1 MSPASWNT
9 QTLIVTGALWALLG
23 FFGCIGLAM
32 LLRRWMGTERS
43 LGLGLSVWSAG
54 NLLTAGLMALH
65 LYAQPQPART
75 VDGDGPVALMGVCGA
90 FGGVGALFGGLML
103 AQGGGQLRAGS
114 PPAPRALATWR
125 RGLGNLLGQ
134 LGLLLFVGAFAVPW
148 LLDGSTERAV
158 QFGMRCVAS
167 AMGCWLL
174 SAGVAGTLNVGAAV
188 FLLTFGGA
196 LLGFAELMRL
206 GF

>member
-1 MSPASWNT
+1 MNPAGWNT
-9 QTLIVTGALWALLG
+9 QTLIVSGALWALLG
-23 FFGCIGLAM
+23 FFVCIGLAV
-32 LLRRWMGTERS
+32 LLRRRMGTERS
-43 LGLGLSVWSAG
+43 IGLGLSVWSAG
-54 NLLTAGLMALH
+54 NLLAAGLMALH
-65 LYAQPQPART
+65 LFALPQPARAAL
-75 VDGDGPVALMGVCGA
+75 GDGPVALMGVCGA

-103 AQGGGQLRAGS
+103 AQGSGQGRAGS
-114 PPAPRALATWR
+114 PPSPRALASWR

-148 LLDGSTERAV
+148 FLDGSTERAL

-188 FLLTFGGA
+188 FLLCFGGA
-196 LLGFAELMRL
+196 LLGFAELMRV